1 MNQKIFIDDQNN
13 IKVVQNFLSKPYFED
28 LQKIL
33 MGYHMPW
40 FFNENSLTDVNDNS
54 FLFTHA
60 IFYKEHGW
68 VGTELINNII
78 RPMLWNIKEHLNYS
92 TVSRIKANL
101 TTNRNKQVVHPTHR
115 DWEGTNEDKYRIAVF
130 HVNTCNGFTKVK
142 DKKIENVENQL
153 VIFNNVEHCYATAT
167 DCSSRV
173 VINFNF
179 IT

>member
-1 MNQKIFIDDQNN
+1 MNQKD
-13 IKVVQNFLSKPYFED
+13 IKIIKNFLSKPYFDE
-28 LQKIL
+28 LQAL
-33 MGYHMPW
+33 FMGWHMPW